1 MVIKSSRWSKKV
13 QSKFTSSPYFHQIG
27 GDYYQDTK
35 CQNLNGQQ
43 ADYKSVVKGQVQNL
57 FVLKT
62 IKQEPEDDELHLHT
76 T

>member
-1 MVIKSSRWSKKV
+1 MRLYIVLYVHAILKV
-13 QSKFTSSPYFHQIG
+13 CYVFL

-35 CQNLNGQQ
+35 CQNLNGQR

-62 IKQEPEDDELHLHT
+62 TKQEPEDEELHLHT